1 MPEEPMTER
10 GQTATARVTRRR
22 LTAGLAA
29 AAALPSLFACGGGS
43 TSTSTASPALPPP
56 PATASPPTSGGFD
69 QWLGALPAK
78 DLINS
83 WVSTIFG
90 FGIRRAGYSA
100 DAMTTAFL
108 STLLTQMGVE
118 VSSQTVPLPRWDT
131 VEGQTRLRVCVGA
144 ACAQY
149 DAFPTLSTRQSAV
162 VEGDLVRYVDAGTAV
177 AGRVV
182 LLDYPMSRF
191 APGALLDGSD
201 WVYDPDADIGKTIH
215 PSSRP
220 QTSSAAKTLDAV
232 LARKPLAVIAALD
245 DFIDTPYV
253 YGVHSLVPY
262 DRSIP
267 IVWVS
272 PSARAALLAQ
282 LGAGAASARLEVSA
296 GESAALSSN
305 VVGRLPSDRS
315 DQIMLVGTHHDA
327 PFFGATEDAA
337 GAALVLAQAAYWS
350 KVPRAQR
357 PFEFVFLFNAA
368 HMLGSVGCEA
378 FVAAQAALLPRVV
391 LDVHLETPC
400 QEFDVDASGALVD
413 RGRIEP
419 HWFYTS
425 RNPALQAALRSAVQA
440 EDYRRTMMV
449 PPEAFRD
456 GPPSDAKALW
466 KAGVPVM
473 SHISNPVYYT
483 CIADTLDKIN
493 PASLVT
499 LTRCVARTLWS
510 LEGIT
515 AAQMRA
521 GIVGG

>member
-1 MPEEPMTER
+1 MQTEPTPNHDDQPESTR
-10 GQTATARVTRRR
+10 TVRRR
-22 LTAGLAA
+22 LTAGLASA
-29 AAALPSLFACGGGS
+29 AVLPSLVACGGGS
-43 TSTSTASPALPPP
+43 AASPAPPP
-56 PATASPPTSGGFD
+56 PAPPPAPSGFE
-69 QWLGALPAK
+69 QWVTALPTK
-78 DLINS
+78 DQITG

-90 FGIRRAGYSA
+90 FGIRRAGYAA
-100 DAMTTAFL
+100 DPMTTDFL
-108 STLLTQMGVE
+108 RGMLTQLNVE
-118 VSSQTVPLPRWDT
+118 VSSQTVPLKRWDT
-131 VEGQTRLRVCVGA
+131 VEGQTRLKVCVGA

-149 DAFPTLSTRQSAV
+149 DAFPSLSTRQSAV
-162 VEGDLVRYVDAGTAV
+162 VEGELVRYIDAGTPV
-177 AGRVV
+177 AGRLV

-191 APGALLDGSD
+191 APGALKNQAD
-201 WVYDPDADIGKTIH
+201 WVYDPDDDIGKTIH

-220 QTSSAAKTLDAV
+220 NTSGAAAKLDAV
-232 LARKPLAVIAALD
+232 LARKPRAVIAALD

-272 PSARAALLAQ
+272 PSARGALLTQ
-282 LGAGAASARLEVSA
+282 LQSGTASARLDVSA
-296 GESAALSSN
+296 GESAAQSSN
-305 VVGRLPSDRS
+305 VIGRLPSDRS
-315 DQIMLVGTHHDA
+315 DQIMLIGTHHDA

-350 KVPRAQR
+350 RVPRAQR
-357 PFEFVFLFNAA
+357 PFEFLFLFNAA

-378 FVAAQAALLPRVV
+378 FVAAQSALLPRVV

-413 RGRIEP
+413 RGNIEP

-425 RNPALQAALRSAVQA
+425 RNPTLQAALRAAVQA

-449 PPEAFRD
+449 PPEAFSD

-483 CIADTLDKIN
+483 CIADTLDKLN
-493 PASLVT
+493 PASLEK

-510 LEGIT
+510 LQGIS
-515 AAQMRA
+515 AVQMRA